1 MTLPQILVIEDDP
14 DLQSYLKSFLTENN
28 FSVKTASTASL
39 ALKLIEQ
46 NEPDLVI
53 MDLVLPDMPGESL
66 CGQIRQQYQ
75 KLPII
80 MLTAKTSVAEKIR
93 GLNLGADDYLTK
105 PFTPEEL
112 LARLKSQLRGS
123 LREERI
129 LKVADLELNTQKIE
143 AKRAEKLIKLS
154 PREFKFLEYLMNN
167 KGVVLSREMIL
178 NRVWLYSPEI
188 ETRVVDVYIGYLRKK
203 IDTGH
208 KKKLIHSIRGF
219 SYMLR
224 E

>member
-219 SYMLR
+219 GYMLR